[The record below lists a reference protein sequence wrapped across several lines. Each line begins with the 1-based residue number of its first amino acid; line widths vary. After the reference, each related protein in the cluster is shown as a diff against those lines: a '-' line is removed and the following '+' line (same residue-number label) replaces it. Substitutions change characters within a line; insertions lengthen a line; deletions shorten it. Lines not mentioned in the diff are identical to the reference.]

1 MDEQARSA
9 PSRARLSAAGRV
21 LLTVILLPVMIVL
34 VPVAGF
40 AIGVEALRG
49 VYLRLRFR
57 LRWGPKRIA
66 LIVYSDSPHWK
77 TYIEERWLPL
87 VAERAVVL
95 NWSERRAWMPTRRL
109 EAAVFR
115 HYAGQR
121 EFNPV
126 AIVLAKGKRAEVV
139 RFWQPFRDFR
149 HGKVHTLRQAE
160 ERLGSLLGIPLSA
173 SEPRAA

>member
-1 MDEQARSA
+1 M
-9 PSRARLSAAGRV
+9 
-21 LLTVILLPVMIVL
+21 LLTVALLPVMIVL
-34 VPVAGF
+34 VPLACL

-49 VYLRLRFR
+49 TYLRFRFR
-57 LRWGPKRIA
+57 LRWGPQRVA

-77 TYIEERWLPL
+77 KRIEERWLPL
-87 VAERAVVL
+87 IAERAVVL

-109 EAAVFR
+109 EADVFR

-126 AIVLAKGKRAEVV
+126 AIVLAKGKPAEVI
-139 RFWQPFRDFR
+139 RFWEPFRDFR

-160 ERLGSLLGIPLSA
+160 ERLGALLGLPLPA